1 MKKRSLILVAGLVII
16 VYLYRKG
23 YLDGVKDAA
32 EKLIDNMGEACGS
45 FVKSIVS
52 K

>member
-1 MKKRSLILVAGLVII
+1 MKKKSLIVVAGLVIL

-32 EKLIDNMGEACGS
+32 EQLIENMGNACGS
-45 FVKSIVS
+45 FVKSVVG

>member
-1 MKKRSLILVAGLVII
+1 MKKRSLILVAGLVILI
-16 VYLYRKG
+16 YLYRKG

-32 EKLIDNMGEACGS
+32 EQLIDNMGNACGS
-45 FVKSIVS
+45 FVKSIIN